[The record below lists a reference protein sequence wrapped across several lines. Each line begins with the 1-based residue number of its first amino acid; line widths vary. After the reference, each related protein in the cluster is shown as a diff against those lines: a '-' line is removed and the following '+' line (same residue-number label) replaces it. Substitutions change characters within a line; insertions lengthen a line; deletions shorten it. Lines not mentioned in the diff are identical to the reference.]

1 MMNYLLIVF
10 TCTLILMTGCTEKK
24 EKSTSVSTEK
34 NTTVGKIE
42 VIENTNYKEE
52 KVAIKAKDANESK
65 VFYYDYNNQD
75 KIAATQGVDDKHYT
89 PIEAALSVRSPY
101 EHVEISMLVSKLSK
115 NFMVKCSACHDD
127 YANGIIGP
135 SLLSKD
141 STYIYQ
147 TIMKYKTGE
156 KENVLMKELVKN
168 IDDKEIKALANEIHM
183 FNQEI
188 KKIKE
193 RQK

>member
-1 MMNYLLIVF
+1 MKNFLFML
-10 TCTLILMTGCTEKK
+10 TCMLVLMTGCTDRK
-24 EKSTSVSTEK
+24 ENSASIATEK
-34 NTTVGKIE
+34 NATAGKIE
-42 VIENTNYKEE
+42 VVENTNYKEE
-52 KVAIKAKDANESK
+52 KVAIKDKDANESK
-65 VFYYDYNNQD
+65 VFYYDYNQD
-75 KIAATQGVDDKHYT
+75 KAAQTQGVDDKQYT
-89 PIEAALSVRSPY
+89 PIEAALNVRSPY
-101 EHVEISMLVSKLSK
+101 EHIEISMLVNKLSK

-141 STYIYQ
+141 SGYIYQ

-156 KENVLMKELVKN
+156 KENVLMKDLVKN
-168 IDDKEIKALANEIHM
+168 IDDKEIKTLANEIHT